1 MTELEK
7 LATDA
12 VANVGRLTDDKVKLV
27 KLLEESVENTRQAL
41 EMADDLKKQVKELL
55 ELAKKLGEERDMH
68 KELRSIDSHR
78 MGIATNTI
86 EELETELKP
95 NWETV

>member
-27 KLLEESVENTRQAL
+27 KLLGEAVENTRRAHGQTSRCIFQLIVVQLLWPAL
-41 EMADDLKKQVKELL
+41 LIMAV
-55 ELAKKLGEERDMH
+55 
-68 KELRSIDSHR
+68 
-78 MGIATNTI
+78 TNTS
-86 EELETELKP
+86 
-95 NWETV
+95 

>member
-12 VANVGRLTDDKVKLV
+12 VAKVGRLTDDKVKLV

-41 EMADDLKKQVKELL
+41 GMADDLKKQVKELL

-68 KELRSIDSHR
+68 KELRNIDSHR
-78 MGIATNTI
+78 MKIATNTI
-86 EELETELKP
+86 EELEAELKP